1 MFIMHV
7 SGFRVENRL
16 CQSKRQSRRP
26 IRRLF
31 QNPKT
36 PRVGDGVLDKGVVL
50 DVGRGGLIWD
60 AI

>member
-1 MFIMHV
+1 MND
-7 SGFRVENRL
+7 SGYRVENRL

-26 IRRLF
+26 IRGLF

-36 PRVGDGVLDKGVVL
+36 PRVEDGALDKGVVP